1 MDTPCQSEQAAA
13 AQDLQAAA
21 TTNLISSSSLIY
33 CILYGIAYIHSMDVQ
48 YTMPERGMFAKNF
61 RFRTRQASVIF
72 VDQKTTAKIDRMD
85 HKTSYVVCT
94 ESSFISG
101 NDD

>member
-1 MDTPCQSEQAAA
+1 
-13 AQDLQAAA
+13 
-21 TTNLISSSSLIY
+21 
-33 CILYGIAYIHSMDVQ
+33 
-48 YTMPERGMFAKNF
+48 MPERGMFAENF

-72 VDQKTTAKIDRMD
+72 VDQKTIAKIDRMD